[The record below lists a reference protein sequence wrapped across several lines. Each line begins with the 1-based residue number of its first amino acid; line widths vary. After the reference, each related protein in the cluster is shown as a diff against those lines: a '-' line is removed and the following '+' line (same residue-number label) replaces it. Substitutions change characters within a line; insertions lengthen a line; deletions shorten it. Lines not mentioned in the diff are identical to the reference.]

1 VSDYRNSNYALNKF
15 SEGIVYQF
23 SGEIRVV
30 TMEDYLKENT
40 DKTEED
46 FWELKK
52 LSDQIYHEELLKE
65 NIDRKRTIS
74 MTNLEN
80 VLADTSPSMEDRY
93 IKTEEMRCVR
103 VAVIKLFSEGRL
115 TSKQKE
121 RFIKHFFRRKSLRE
135 IAREEGVYFTSVNE
149 CIWRAVEK
157 LKRYFNEEQREAQ
170 KGE

>member
-1 VSDYRNSNYALNKF
+1 MSDYRNSDYALNKF

-30 TMEDYLKENT
+30 TIEDYLKENP

-46 FWELKK
+46 FRELKE

-74 MTNLEN
+74 MTNMEN

-115 TSKQKE
+115 TSKQKD
-121 RFIKHFFRRKSLRE
+121 RFIKHFINRKSLRE

-157 LKRYFNEEQREAQ
+157 LKRYFNEV
-170 KGE
+170 K

>member
-1 VSDYRNSNYALNKF
+1 MSDYRNSDYALNKF
-15 SEGIVYQF
+15 SGGIVYRF

-30 TMEDYLKENT
+30 TMEDYLRENP

-46 FWELKK
+46 FQKLKE

-74 MTNLEN
+74 MTNLES
-80 VLADTSPSMEDRY
+80 VLADTSPSMEEWY

-103 VAVIKLFSEGRL
+103 VAVIKLFSEKRL

-121 RFIKHFFRRKSLRE
+121 RFIKHFFKRKSLRQ
-135 IAREEGVYFTSVNE
+135 IAEEEGVYPSIRKQCSILLVM
-149 CIWRAVEK
+149 RAVR
-157 LKRYFNEEQREAQ
+157 LLWTFTQR
-170 KGE
+170 